1 MPTREEQISKQRQV
15 MPEMYRATYDRAVN
29 HESMRAAVNARC
41 LGCTAWQRTEVRD
54 CPALSCPL
62 WAYRPYRETRQNRR
76 ESQGRPV
83 EATERKET
91 PLDDGKVGQSKYRAL
106 NSVL

>member
-1 MPTREEQISKQRQV
+1 MKTRQEQIARQRKA
-15 MPEMYRATYDRAVN
+15 MPERYRKTYDRAVN

-41 LGCTAWQRTEVRD
+41 LDCCAWQRIEVRD

-76 ESQGRPV
+76 ESQESPV
-83 EATERKET
+83 EGLYRKET
-91 PLDDGKVGQSKYRAL
+91 P
-106 NSVL
+106 SVA